1 MLIPLLF
8 ALAVDGS
15 AALEHASRL
24 AALGPHPWGSPR
36 TRVAAQY
43 VAGELR
49 AVGLQEVQ
57 LQEFESRGVRGAN
70 VIGVLRAPGEEF
82 VVLSAHHDTA
92 PGSPGAYDGGGVG
105 VLIEVARAFVS
116 RAARPRTVA
125 FVSFDGGEV
134 GSAGLPDA
142 TGARAYVRSLGPRA
156 RHMVAALAIE
166 EGGYGKGRPLLH
178 PIAYPDPRRPGAP
191 VIAPGWLVR
200 EVQAGAARAGGRL
213 GIGDPWLSGLY
224 QPAVRVF
231 RVGFGGDDLAFVE
244 ARLPAVLVSD
254 SSPTSFYPWYRKPA
268 DTPDKLD
275 PGALSRMGE
284 AVAGALEALQSAE
297 PGPAVQPTWYTVGGL
312 QVEGATVIAL
322 VLLSL
327 VPGLWLGLVRGGAL
341 LVGRLLAAAGI
352 GVLAW
357 RHPVPSLWI
366 YPLPALLTLAC
377 FRWWRTLIAL
387 TPAAALL
394 LLGAAAQRQ
403 DVVHGTWLLPWEVV
417 VAMLGLSLLWLRPPA
432 PAAPRGRRRRK

>member
-8 ALAVDGS
+8 AMAVDGA

-57 LQEFESRGVRGAN
+57 LQEFESHGIRGAN

-116 RAARPRTVA
+116 KAARPRTVV
-125 FVSFDGGEV
+125 FVSFDGVEA
-134 GSAGLPDA
+134 GSTGPVRTAGS
-142 TGARAYVRSLGPRA
+142 RAYVRSLDTRA
-156 RHMVAALAIE
+156 RDMVAALAIE
-166 EGGYGKGRPLLH
+166 TSGYGKGRPVLH
-178 PIAYPDPRRPGAP
+178 PIAYPDPRRPGAS

-200 EVQAGAARAGGRL
+200 EVQAGAARARARL
-213 GIGDPWLSGLY
+213 GIGDPWLSWLY

-231 RVGFGGDDLAFVE
+231 RFGLGGDDRPFVE
-244 ARLPAVLVSD
+244 GRLPAVFVSD
-254 SSPTSFYPWYRKPA
+254 SSFTSFYPWYHQPT

-275 PGALSRMGE
+275 PEALSRIGE
-284 AVAGALEALQSAE
+284 AVAGALEALQSAT
-297 PGPAVQPTWYTVGGL
+297 PGPAVQPTWFTVGGL
-312 QVEGATVIAL
+312 QVEGGTVIAL

-327 VPGLWLGLVRGGAL
+327 VPGLWLGIARGGVF
-341 LVGRLLAAAGI
+341 LVGRLLASAAI
-352 GVLAW
+352 GVLVW
-357 RHPVPSLWI
+357 RHPVPALWI
-366 YPLPALLTLAC
+366 YPLPALLTLGS

-387 TPAAALL
+387 VPTAALL
-394 LLGAAAQRQ
+394 LLGAAAYRRGLV
-403 DVVHGTWLLPWEVV
+403 DGAWLLPWEVV
-417 VAMLGLSLLWLRPPA
+417 VAGLGLSALWLRPPA
-432 PAAPRGRRRRK
+432 AAAPRGRRRRK